1 MCPWQRSRSGGHCV
15 RRREVASSALCTSGI
30 RGCNSCRDC
39 PVRPRGLPGLPALS
53 AARAARLWGEEPR
66 WLRRGGPFG
75 AARGGCPVGAFWGG
89 PGFFLGGGFFPPAFL
104 VFFPFGGVWRFS
116 FRSDFLEKALRSLS
130 GG

>member
-66 WLRRGGPFG
+66 WLRRGGPFVP
-75 AARGGCPVGAFWGG
+75 ARRGFQVGPFGGGSA
-89 PGFFLGGGFFPPAFL
+89 FFLGWGFFPPAVCAFSPL
-104 VFFPFGGVWRFS
+104 GGFGRLS
-116 FRSDFLEKALRSLS
+116 SPLSLFAQ
-130 GG
+130 GLWAVPAP

>member
-66 WLRRGGPFG
+66 WLRRGGLFG
-75 AARGGCPVGAFWGG
+75 AGRRVWPVGGFWGG
-89 PGFFLGGGFFPPAFL
+89 PGFCGGRVVLPAGFVLFVHCRGSVGL
-104 VFFPFGGVWRFS
+104 
-116 FRSDFLEKALRSLS
+116 LLRAV
-130 GG
+130 